1 MRKEWVSRM
10 VEVKQSDVDNLVK
23 SMLNY
28 YWLVKCGAIHDPN
41 VGPEFLNAIKEISK
55 RGPELFENY

>member
-1 MRKEWVSRM
+1 M